1 MKGYLTVFLSL
12 ILTVTISLCLTLIE
26 GARRNTMVLEAEC
39 VTDTGMNSIL
49 AEYHRELLNQYELF
63 FIDTSYG
70 TAQPSYENTAEHL
83 QTFMNRNFSGDLKL
97 LPIFSR
103 DFLRMEAGEIKVLE
117 VSAASDEGGAV
128 LRRQIKEYMKEKTGI
143 GYIEKILG
151 WMEVVG
157 SCGLNSGDTG
167 KQEEEAWKA
176 LEAWEAKAEEEGLKI
191 QEVNNP
197 AAALKTY
204 KKAGIL
210 NMVAD
215 AEKLSRN
222 RVVLSEYFSSR
233 TALKGT
239 GMNPVWNYSDGPAEL
254 VLFHEYILDK
264 TGRYGLPKESGVLAY
279 QTEYILGGKDNDIDN
294 LKHVVNTTLALR
306 EAANVLHILSDEQ
319 KMGVVKQLSEALA
332 ALTTFPQTAPV
343 FQVTL
348 IGAWAYLE
356 SLRDVKVLLEGGK
369 IPLLKS
375 KEEWYFGFE
384 SVGEFQGTVET
395 EGEKEKGLSYGDY
408 LRIFLLL
415 QDKETTTGR
424 LMDIMEMDIRRTPGN
439 RFFRMD
445 GCIDSIGAEIKIS
458 SGFGYDFTIT
468 RRYGYK

>member
-70 TAQPSYENTAEHL
+70 TVRPSYENTAEHL
-83 QTFMNRNFSGDLKL
+83 QAYMNLNFCGDLKL
-97 LPIFSR
+97 LPVFSR
-103 DFLRMEAGEIKVLE
+103 DFLGMEAAKIKVLE

-128 LRRQIKEYMKEKTGI
+128 LRRQINEYMKEKTGI

-151 WMEVVG
+151 WMETVNT
-157 SCGLNSGDTG
+157 CGLNSGDTG
-167 KQEEEAWKA
+167 RQEEEAWKT
-176 LEAWEAKAEEEGLKI
+176 LEAWEAKAEEEGLEI
-191 QEVNNP
+191 QEVDNP

-222 RVVLSEYFSSR
+222 RVVLTEYFSSR

-239 GMNPVWNYSDGPAEL
+239 GMNPAWNYSDGPAEL
-254 VLFHEYILDK
+254 ILFHEYILDK
-264 TGRYGLPKESGVLAY
+264 TGRYGLPKEGGALAY

-294 LKHVVNTTLALR
+294 LRHVVNNMLALR

-319 KMGVVKQLSEALA
+319 KMSVVKQLSDALA

-348 IGAWAYLE
+348 IAAWAYLE
-356 SLRDVKVLLEGGK
+356 SLRDVKVLLEDGK

-375 KEEWYFGFE
+375 KEEWYFGFD

-395 EGEKEKGLSYGDY
+395 EGEKERGLSYGDY

-424 LMDIMEMDIRRTPGN
+424 LMDIMEMDIRQTPGN

-445 GCIDSIGAEIKIS
+445 GCIDSIGAEVKIY
-458 SGFGYDFTIT
+458 SGFGYEFTIT
-468 RRYGYK
+468 RRYGY